1 MANRPLRLGMIGCGN
16 IARRLH
22 LPTWLSLPDVA
33 VVVAVADPDPANLA
47 AAQELAG
54 LPDWAVHAD
63 PLALIARDEVDAV
76 DVCTPQH
83 LRRDLLLAA
92 VASGKHILSEKP
104 LAAIPSDAAVVVREA
119 SDRGVTMGMV
129 HTYLWLPEI
138 CAARDAIVSGRIG
151 EVRMVI
157 VNYLGVV
164 YEPGAAGDW
173 RHDPAMSGG
182 GVLMDMIHAVYVA
195 EALLG
200 EPFERVSAH
209 VSSRSPDAHVEDQ
222 ALCRFESATKAALVN
237 IAWGDGPGGIEV
249 AGTKGRITVR
259 YRDGA
264 TGPWA
269 PLESV
274 TVVDPG
280 SRTVVLGAGRER
292 AGAGEFPSVY
302 DSFQYNARDFAEA
315 VLTGRSPAASGTDGL
330 RVLEATVGA
339 YESAATG
346 AAVAIPL
353 DRTSPVFERG
363 AMGIPELGIA
373 SWSALGHS
381 QLFRPLS

>member
-1 MANRPLRLGMIGCGN
+1 MASRPLRLGVIGCGN

-33 VVVAVADPDPANLA
+33 EVVALADPHPANLA
-47 AAQELAG
+47 AAQQLAG
-54 LPDWAVHAD
+54 LPDRAVHAD
-63 PLALIARDEVDAV
+63 PLVLIARDDVDAV
-76 DVCTPQH
+76 DVCTPPH
-83 LRRDLLLAA
+83 LRRNLLLAA
-92 VASGKHILSEKP
+92 AAGGKHILSEKP
-104 LAAIPSDAAVVVREA
+104 LAAVPSDAAAVVQEA
-119 SDRGVTMGMV
+119 SDRGVTMGLV

-138 CAARDAIVSGRIG
+138 RAVRDAIASGRIG
-151 EVRMVI
+151 EVRTVI

-173 RHDPAMSGG
+173 RHDPAVSGG

-200 EPFERVSAH
+200 EPLERVSAH
-209 VSSRSPDAHVEDQ
+209 VSSRAPSAHVEDQ
-222 ALCRFESATKAALVN
+222 ALCRFESATRAALVN
-237 IAWGDGPGGIEV
+237 VAWGDGPGGIEV

-264 TGPWA
+264 TAPWA
-269 PLESV
+269 PAESV
-274 TVVDPG
+274 TVVDP
-280 SRTVVLGAGRER
+280 SSSAVVLGAGRER
-292 AGAGEFPSVY
+292 VGMGEFPSVY
-302 DSFQYNARDFAEA
+302 DSFQHNARDFAEA
-315 VLTGRSPAASGTDGL
+315 ALAGRLPAASGADGL

-346 AAVAIPL
+346 AVVPIPL

-363 AMGIPELGIA
+363 AMGIPELDIA
-373 SWSALGHS
+373 SWSALKHS